1 LQATLWSR
9 VISSRRLD
17 GLCNRPFIAH
27 ISENGVV
34 GKPFL
39 LSQSTSNFYPN
50 LLELFNIPEFVSG
63 KVEVDPGLIE
73 DLVAGENG
81 KPVDALKMQ

>member
-1 LQATLWSR
+1 MWSR

-17 GLCNRPFIAH
+17 GLYTRPFVGH
-27 ISENGVV
+27 IGENRVV
-34 GKPFL
+34 GRPFL
-39 LSQSTSNFYPN
+39 LPQSTSTFYPN
-50 LLELFNIPEFVSG
+50 LLESFNIPEFVSG